1 MFGGTLSHTLRI
13 HPPLQER
20 HADQLEAAADQH
32 AAETKAATAAAKEAR
47 DAAQR
52 LQHALEA
59 MGFAPKW
66 ARAALRVTGREA
78 AVDERSRRSAALDW
92 LCLHV
97 PLDQMPALLMRVRL
111 FLALH
116 LLRGSMR
123 LRSVVYSIS
132 LRGRSSLLSDA
143 SNARIRVRIANGC
156 ICRARACARRA
167 RPTTTA
173 AAAAVTAAAMT
184 NMCGW

>member
-1 MFGGTLSHTLRI
+1 LFYDPSSLALSFIKAVVQR
-13 HPPLQER
+13 QER
-20 HADQLEAAADQH
+20 HADQLEAVADQH

-66 ARAALRVTGREA
+66 ARAALRVTGREEA
-78 AVDERSRRSAALDW
+78 AADERSRRSAALDW

-111 FLALH
+111 LLAPRLPV
-116 LLRGSMR
+116 RGGSA
-123 LRSVVYSIS
+123 
-132 LRGRSSLLSDA
+132 A
-143 SNARIRVRIANGC
+143 SCIR
-156 ICRARACARRA
+156 
-167 RPTTTA
+167 
-173 AAAAVTAAAMT
+173 
-184 NMCGW
+184 